1 MPLLEAGKIV
11 PDAFVAVA
19 DDAALPD
26 ATPAIVSLERLQ
38 RDEASL
44 AGRNAPLGVIAP
56 PGIDP
61 QKLAPFLD
69 RLALVVV
76 QMPKFKDGRAFTLA
90 RTLRE
95 RYGYKGEIRATGHIL
110 PDQYQLLLRC
120 GVTSVAIPDSADPK
134 RWEEALGLYHVA
146 YQAAVTD
153 DQKLSLLRRRIGVA
167 ERR

>member
-1 MPLLEAGKIV
+1 MPLLDAGKLV
-11 PDAFVAVA
+11 ADAFVAVA
-19 DDAALPD
+19 DDEALPD

-44 AGRNAPLGVIAP
+44 VGRNAPLGVIAP

-76 QMPKFKDGRAFTLA
+76 QLPKFKDGRAFTLA

-95 RYGYKGEIRATGHIL
+95 RYGYTGEIRATGHIL

-120 GVTSVAIPDSADPK
+120 GVTSVAIPESADPK
-134 RWEEALGLYHVA
+134 RWDEALGLYHIA
-146 YQAAVTD
+146 YQASATD
-153 DQKLSLLRRRIGVA
+153 DQTLSLLRRRIAVSEG
-167 ERR
+167 R